1 MRLEP
6 LYHFKERVKMTE
18 KDLNKY
24 VNREISIIYNL
35 VCIIENNLENRE
47 NKNLNNVEIS
57 MFKTVSR
64 KLKKLNKEIRKN
76 QIRKIKGA
84 EIV

>member
-1 MRLEP
+1 
-6 LYHFKERVKMTE
+6 MTE
-18 KDLNKY
+18 KDLQRY
-24 VNREISIIYNL
+24 VNREISIVYNL
-35 VCIIENNLENRE
+35 VCIIENNLENRQD
-47 NKNLNNVEIS
+47 KNLNDMEIS

-76 QIRKIKGA
+76 QIEKIRGT

>member
-1 MRLEP
+1 
-6 LYHFKERVKMTE
+6 MTE

-76 QIRKIKGA
+76 QIRKIRGT

>member
-1 MRLEP
+1 
-6 LYHFKERVKMTE
+6 MTE
-18 KDLNKY
+18 KDLQRY
-24 VNREISIIYNL
+24 VNREISIVYNL

-57 MFKTVSR
+57 MFKTVNR
-64 KLKKLNKEIRKN
+64 KLKKLNKEIRKK
-76 QIRKIKGA
+76 QIRKIKGV

>member
-1 MRLEP
+1 
-6 LYHFKERVKMTE
+6 MTE
-18 KDLNKY
+18 KDLNRY

-64 KLKKLNKEIRKN
+64 KLKKLNKEIKKTDKKDKGGWN
-76 QIRKIKGA
+76 CLVKKI
-84 EIV
+84 

>member
-1 MRLEP
+1 
-6 LYHFKERVKMTE
+6 MTE

-76 QIRKIKGA
+76 QIEKIRGT